1 LLKNPKIILLDEA
14 TSALDNITEKMIQE
28 TLKNLSNTTRIVI
41 AHRLSTIMDCDQIL
55 VIENGKI
62 VERGNH
68 SELLNLK
75 GVYLSMWNRQ
85 INEKPRENDG
95 PWP

>member
-1 LLKNPKIILLDEA
+1 MKNPKIILLDEA

-75 GVYLSMWNRQ
+75 GVYFSMWNRQ
-85 INEKPRENDG
+85 INENPERDG